1 MRFSYLN
8 RPHVT
13 LYSALSVGMAQ
24 FFGEEDNYDV
34 VYPENRHPW
43 FSDGINGDYTPTQFS
58 TFHVTL
64 LGVKAGWR
72 HVFGSIE
79 LGAGY
84 KGLGSIGIGYEF

>member
-1 MRFSYLN
+1 MI
-8 RPHVT
+8 
-13 LYSALSVGMAQ
+13 ALADEADVDSIK
-24 FFGEEDNYDV
+24 FFGEEECSDV
-34 VYPENRHPW
+34 SYPENRHPW

-79 LGAGY
+79 LSAGY
-84 KGLGSIGIGYEF
+84 KGLGSVGIGYEF